1 MSNHS
6 HESAPHPVEE
16 GPRRVPRALF
26 VIIILLFGALYWF
39 AAYGDNPAPEKTVKT
54 FYTAYFNRDYDT
66 VAKNLSVFWSV
77 RFLPQY
83 AALSPTEL
91 LNNRAKIEADI
102 SKVIADIEKDNQIP
116 KGISIEIQKEYTK
129 QGQNSALVVYGFQE
143 NGKITSME
151 TAVLIKENGQL
162 RIFNMSPVDP
172 ETLEQIKSIDIK
184 ILDENFTNL
193 MQPEKS
199 K

>member
-1 MSNHS
+1 LSNHS
-6 HESAPHPVEE
+6 HESEPRPVVE

-26 VIIILLFGALYWF
+26 VIIILAFGALYWW
-39 AAYGDNPAPEKTVKT
+39 AAYGDTPAPEKTVKT
-54 FYTAYFNRDYDT
+54 FYTAYFNRDFNT
-66 VAKNLSVFWSV
+66 VSQNLSVFWSV

-83 AALSPTEL
+83 AAMTPTEL
-91 LNNRAKIEADI
+91 LANRTKIEADI

-116 KGISIEIQKEYTK
+116 KGISIEVNKVYTK
-129 QGQNSALVVYGFQE
+129 QGENSAIVVYGFKE

-172 ETLEQIKSIDIK
+172 QTLDQIKAIDIK
-184 ILDENFTNL
+184 VLDENFTNL
-193 MQPEKS
+193 LTPEKT